1 MQSLRIKLSL
11 RSCHIAIMINAGW
24 VHWYIFLYITYM
36 LCLLLLQ
43 IAFAGSVMKN
53 YKAMLQ
59 QVKDNGVTSE
69 EAFNLAVRLSSEDR
83 YVYFV
88 KSIVQEGINFGW
100 VNMYMYVYITFGC
113 VFATRCQFIWKFC
126 TYCRYSVV
134 LHISCFWKKQAFTKI
149 LTKIE
154 IYWKWKIS
162 EFLSTKI
169 GKTTSL
175 KCCAITI
182 MSR

>member
-1 MQSLRIKLSL
+1 
-11 RSCHIAIMINAGW
+11 
-24 VHWYIFLYITYM
+24 M

-69 EAFNLAVRLSSEDR
+69 EAFNLAVKLSSEDR

-113 VFATRCQFIWKFC
+113 VFATRCQFI
-126 TYCRYSVV
+126 
-134 LHISCFWKKQAFTKI
+134 
-149 LTKIE
+149 
-154 IYWKWKIS
+154 
-162 EFLSTKI
+162 
-169 GKTTSL
+169 
-175 KCCAITI
+175 
-182 MSR
+182 